1 MMKEA
6 QGKMEAALEHLAQE
20 FQKLRTGRAS
30 AELIEGVMVDSYG
43 APTPL
48 KHLATISVPD
58 SQSLLIQP
66 FDPSQAP
73 AIEKAFQESDLGL
86 NPTLDG
92 TVLRITLPPMT
103 EERRKEL
110 VQVVGKKAEEARV
123 SIRNAR
129 EAMHKQLKA
138 DDSLSEDDKKG
149 KENELQKA
157 VDAAN
162 DRVQELAKQKEE
174 EVMKV

>member
-6 QGKMEAALEHLAQE
+6 QEKMDAALEHLAQE

-30 AELIEGVMVDSYG
+30 AELIESVMVDSYG

-58 SQSLLIQP
+58 SKSLMIQP

-73 AIEKAFQESDLGL
+73 AVEKAFQESDLGL

-162 DRVQELAKQKEE
+162 EQVRDLAEQKETD
-174 EVMKV
+174 VMSM

>member
-6 QGKMEAALEHLAQE
+6 QEKMDAALEHLAHE

-30 AELIEGVMVDSYG
+30 AELIESVMVDSYG

-58 SQSLLIQP
+58 SKSLMIQP

-73 AIEKAFQESDLGL
+73 AVEKAFQESDLGL

-162 DRVQELAKQKEE
+162 EQVRDLAEQKEMD
-174 EVMKV
+174 VMSM